1 MPAPETAAR
10 IDPLSYPW
18 KDTPPGPG
26 EGREIAD
33 GVVWLR
39 LPMPGR
45 LDHINVWLLRDD
57 GGWAIVDTGINTE
70 EIQEC
75 WERIFDEHL
84 DGRPV
89 TRVIATHL
97 HGDHTGQAGW
107 LSRRWG
113 VELHMSRTE
122 FFMCKVMAS
131 DGPQDVP
138 EDAIRFYRR
147 AGFGKRLL
155 DGYRRRF
162 GTFGARISQLP
173 AGYRRLSDGEVL
185 SLDGRKWRVVVG
197 RGHSPEHVCLYCPD
211 LKLLI
216 SGDQVLPRITPN
228 VSVNPSEPHANPL
241 REWLRSCARLQ
252 DALPGDLLVLPAHED
267 PFYGLHER
275 LRDLI
280 DFHETGLSKMV
291 DLCAE
296 PRRAVDVF
304 PALFKR
310 EVDETMFFAA
320 TGESIAHLHY
330 ALEEGR
336 LELEEDAEGVAWYR
350 RN

>member
-1 MPAPETAAR
+1 MSIPEPPA
-10 IDPLSYPW
+10 DPLSYPW
-18 KDTPPGPG
+18 KDSPPEPG
-26 EGREIAD
+26 RGREIAD

-45 LDHINVWLLRDD
+45 LNHINVWLLRDD
-57 GGWAIVDTGINTE
+57 DGWVIVDTGINSE

-75 WERIFDEHL
+75 WEGIFEEYL

-97 HGDHTGQAGW
+97 HNDHTGQAGW
-107 LSRRWG
+107 LTRRWG

-147 AGFGKRLL
+147 AGFEKQRL

-173 AGYRRLSDGEVL
+173 AGYHRLSDGEIL

-241 REWLRSCARLQ
+241 REWLRSCAQLQ
-252 DALPGDLLVLPAHED
+252 EALPADLLVLPAHED
-267 PFYGLHER
+267 PFYGLHDR
-275 LRDLI
+275 LQGLI
-280 DFHETGLSKMV
+280 DFHEGGLSRLR
-291 DLCAE
+291 DLCSE

-310 EVDETMFFAA
+310 QVNDMMFFAA

-330 ALEEGR
+330 ALGEGQ

-350 RN
+350 SR